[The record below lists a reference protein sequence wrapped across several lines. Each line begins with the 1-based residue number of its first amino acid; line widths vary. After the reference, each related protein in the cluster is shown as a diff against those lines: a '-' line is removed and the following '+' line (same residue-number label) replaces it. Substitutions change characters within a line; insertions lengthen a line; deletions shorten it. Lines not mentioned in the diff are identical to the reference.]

1 MKPTLAD
8 IARKV
13 GLSESTVSRALS
25 APQHVNV
32 STRERV
38 LAAAEQMG
46 YVAPRTAPTSAPR
59 PSGTIGLIVPDIVNP
74 FFPPIIKAVQS
85 RAAARGYSVLIA
97 DINEHPPDELRRAKQ
112 MVDQVDG
119 LMVVSARTPEDK
131 FEKLTE
137 LHPLVLVNRSYPGT
151 PSVSIENDAGIVEAV
166 QHLVALGHRE
176 ICYLNGPRRSWSNA
190 QRQASVRKACED
202 AGVPLREFGPF
213 EPDIQAGVLA
223 GDLVSAAGV
232 TAVIAYDDLIAL
244 GLIARLTERGVRVGA
259 DISVIGV
266 DDSPMSGMA
275 YPTLTSIHVP
285 GAEAGLTAADMLI
298 DLVESPGQ
306 RASSRTN
313 DSIKLET
320 HLVIRSSTAPAP
332 APRTD

>member
-38 LAAAEQMG
+38 LEAAQQMG
-46 YVAPRTAPTSAPR
+46 YVPPRTVPVTAPRVHR
-59 PSGTIGLIVPDIVNP
+59 RIGLIVPDIVNP

-112 MVDQVDG
+112 FVDQVDG
-119 LMVVSARTPEDK
+119 LMVVSARTPEER
-131 FEKLTE
+131 FERLTE

-166 QHLVALGHRE
+166 QHLVALGHRQ
-176 ICYLNGPRRSWSNA
+176 ICYLNGPRRSWSNS
-190 QRQASVRKACED
+190 QRQASVRRACED
-202 AGVPLREFGPF
+202 AGVPLKEFGPF
-213 EPDIQAGVLA
+213 EPDIQSGVLA
-223 GDLVSAAGV
+223 GDLVIASDV

-244 GLIARLTERGVRVGA
+244 GLIAKLTERGVHVGV

-285 GAEAGLTAADMLI
+285 GAEAGVTAVDMLI
-298 DLVESPGQ
+298 DLVELPEERS
-306 RASSRTN
+306 SSRVS
-313 DSIKLET
+313 DSVKLET

-332 APRTD
+332 RTD